1 MFLFTSLRV
10 EYANIQTLEYLVTLL
25 YYRHMYQELFNIQ
38 EEIFRTIASQKR
50 LELIQLLHTREL
62 TVSEITD
69 MLDIRQSNVSQH
81 LSELRKAK
89 IVATRKDGTSV
100 YYRLADPRIAQACEL
115 VKSFL
120 QEQYNINPE
129 MTKMMSD
136 EAHMFPVVVDPVCK
150 MRVSIAYAG
159 GSEEYDNRVY
169 YFCANGCHNKFIKH
183 PKQYAHTQGESE

>member
-1 MFLFTSLRV
+1 MFAYIFF
-10 EYANIQTLEYLVTLL
+10 LL
-25 YYRHMYQELFNIQ
+25 YHRDMYQELFSIQ

-69 MLDIRQSNVSQH
+69 MLGIRQSNVSQH

-89 IVATRKDGTSV
+89 IVTTRKDGTNV
-100 YYRLADPRIAQACEL
+100 YYRLSDPRIAQACEL

-120 QEQYNINPE
+120 QEQYNIDPE
-129 MTKMMSD
+129 MTKMMGD

-159 GSEEYDNRVY
+159 GSEEYDKRIY
-169 YFCANGCHNKFIKH
+169 YFCASGCHDKFIKH
-183 PKQYAHTQGESE
+183 PQQYA

>member
-1 MFLFTSLRV
+1 MRIFAYYASLR
-10 EYANIQTLEYLVTLL
+10 YHID
-25 YYRHMYQELFNIQ
+25 MYQELFGIQ

-50 LELIQLLHTREL
+50 LELIQLLHSREL

-69 MLDIRQSNVSQH
+69 MLGIRQSNVSQH

-100 YYRLADPRIAQACEL
+100 YYRLTDNRIAKACEL
-115 VKSFL
+115 IKSFL
-120 QEQYNINPE
+120 QEQYNIAPE
-129 MTKMMSD
+129 MQQMLHD

-159 GSEEYDNRVY
+159 GSEEHETRVY
-169 YFCANGCHNKFIKH
+169 YFCATGCHDKFVKH
-183 PKQYAHTQGESE
+183 PEQYI